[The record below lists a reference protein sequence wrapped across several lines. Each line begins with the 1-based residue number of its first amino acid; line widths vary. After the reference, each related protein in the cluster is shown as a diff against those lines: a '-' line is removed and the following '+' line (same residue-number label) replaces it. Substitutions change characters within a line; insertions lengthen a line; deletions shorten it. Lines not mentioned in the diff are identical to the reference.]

1 MFGTFLSVSFFPSL
15 SLSLVYV
22 SASMAL
28 KRKSTPSQN
37 PFHYGAS
44 TSSDPTPSSIWFHDE
59 DARKDFL
66 EKFSWRGVHSE
77 RWVILV
83 DFANINLPDVI
94 HNRGWESL
102 CDVSATCPFVL
113 IQEFYS
119 NMHGLDSLVPH
130 FHTCIWGMCI
140 VDTLELVSDVLRVP
154 RVEHR
159 NYLGCEHLRTVSKD
173 EMISTFCERPA
184 D

>member
-66 EKFSWRGVHSE
+66 EKFS
-77 RWVILV
+77 
-83 DFANINLPDVI
+83 
-94 HNRGWESL
+94 
-102 CDVSATCPFVL
+102 
-113 IQEFYS
+113 
-119 NMHGLDSLVPH
+119 
-130 FHTCIWGMCI
+130 
-140 VDTLELVSDVLRVP
+140 
-154 RVEHR
+154 
-159 NYLGCEHLRTVSKD
+159 
-173 EMISTFCERPA
+173 
-184 D
+184 